1 MKNFYTFAAI
11 KSDLKKSNNIMKIK
25 SLIAVFAIVMAVASC
40 GTKER
45 SLSERLSGVWSGSNT
60 IEITMTDSVG
70 SVVIQQ
76 LSAPIE
82 IEYLSDSTF
91 TAVISIN
98 DTIQIKMGGIANVTD
113 TLATLSGSMAAKT
126 NMDIV
131 GEMKIN
137 ADESLAFTYTGTSSE
152 VNVIHKGTVTAV
164 RKVK

>member
-1 MKNFYTFAAI
+1 
-11 KSDLKKSNNIMKIK
+11 MKIK
-25 SLIAVFAIVMAVASC
+25 SLIAVFAMVAAIASC

-60 IEITMTDSVG
+60 IEITMTDSTG

-76 LSAPIE
+76 LSAPVD
-82 IEYLSDSTF
+82 IEYLADSTF
-91 TAVISIN
+91 TAVISVN
-98 DTIQIKMGGIANVTD
+98 DTTLIKMGGIANVTD
-113 TLATLSGSMAAKT
+113 SLATLSGSMLCKT

-137 ADESLAFTYTGTSSE
+137 ADESLSFTYTGTSSE
-152 VNVIHKGTVTAV
+152 VNVVHKGTITAV